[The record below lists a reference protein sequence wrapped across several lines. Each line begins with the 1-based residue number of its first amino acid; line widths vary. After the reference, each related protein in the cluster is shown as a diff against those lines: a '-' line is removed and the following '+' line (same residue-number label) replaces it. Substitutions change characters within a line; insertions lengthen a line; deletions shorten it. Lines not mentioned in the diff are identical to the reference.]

1 MKFVPVNTNR
11 QKKSV
16 YYLFLIIFYTDLFL
30 ALFPAW
36 SGSFVYNYMSRT
48 LFMNIWLLGALSIF
62 LLSAI
67 LILCIQKKIYNL
79 IIAFIIMILSV
90 CFWTSIIIN
99 GFQSGGL
106 ALLGI
111 PIS

>member
-67 LILCIQKKIYNL
+67 LILCIQKKNIQSNYRFYNYDIKCMFL
-79 IIAFIIMILSV
+79 DFYHY
-90 CFWTSIIIN
+90 
-99 GFQSGGL
+99 
-106 ALLGI
+106 
-111 PIS
+111 